1 MADFDADNRY
11 DRIAHDI
18 EAITGR
24 PALTIQDFVAKHS
37 EMFDVK

>member
-1 MADFDADNRY
+1 M
-11 DRIAHDI
+11 IASPHDI

-24 PALTIQDFVAKHS
+24 PALTIQDFVAKHA